1 MGLSFGNITVNTA
14 SDWVAAD
21 ILLRAELQSVNA
33 ELNQL
38 TNDLER
44 AKAANDDERVSDIE
58 SKLSE
63 LQDTRKNVVKNIS
76 DYNKERRSKLS

>member
-1 MGLSFGNITVNTA
+1 MGLSFGSITVNTA

-21 ILLRAELQSVNA
+21 ILLRAELQSINA

-44 AKAANDDERVSDIE
+44 AKASNDEERVSDIE